1 MGIKNLKKLIKKHAP
16 DAISDKPSLYNKKIA
31 IDSSILLYKYRYF
44 YKEDS
49 FHIQGFLHKV
59 IELLQLGAI
68 PVFVFDG
75 KPPNAKRDTLDK
87 RIETR
92 TKMKERIEEL
102 KTLRNTLKIEANAL
116 EEHIDTDTLEEYIDT
131 DDEDNEDQLEKPVI
145 KEIKKINN
153 QIRNIEKNILI
164 VKTSHSNEVMEFL
177 ECLGIPFLKAVSESE
192 ETCAFLQKNGLVD
205 YVLTEDTDSL
215 TFGAKQ
221 VILGEK
227 LYSLETILS
236 KLELNHDSFI
246 DLCILCGCDY
256 TSTIPKVGPVNALK
270 LIKKFGLIDNFEISI
285 PPEFNYQTARN
296 IFKQNENYQIEQIFE
311 IGCMD
316 LTKVE
321 NIFERYSLNNYFLE
335 KLKILLKSK

>member
-16 DAISDKPSLYNKKIA
+16 DAILDKPSLYNKKIA

-75 KPPNAKRDTLDK
+75 KPPDAKRDTLDK

-92 TKMKERIEEL
+92 TKMKDRIEEL
-102 KTLRNTLKIEANAL
+102 KILRNELNIEACNGISPCI
-116 EEHIDTDTLEEYIDT
+116 EPEEYIDS
-131 DDEDNEDQLEKPVI
+131 DNEDDSGKPVI

-164 VKTSHSNEVMEFL
+164 VKQSHSNEVMDFL
-177 ECLGIPFLKAVSESE
+177 QSLGIPFLKAVSESE
-192 ETCAFLQKNGLVD
+192 ETCAFLQKNGIVD

-227 LYSLETILS
+227 LYCLETILTN
-236 KLELNHDSFI
+236 LELKFDSFI

-285 PPEFNYQTARN
+285 PPEFNYQRARS
-296 IFKQNENYQIEQIFE
+296 IFKQNENYQIDQIFE
-311 IGCMD
+311 IGKPD
-316 LTKVE
+316 IPSLEK
-321 NIFERYSLNNYFLE
+321 IFRDYQLNNYFLE
-335 KLKILLKSK
+335 KLKIILKDK

>member
-68 PVFVFDG
+68 PVFIFDG
-75 KPPNAKRDTLDK
+75 KPPDAKRDTLDK

-102 KTLRNTLKIEANAL
+102 KTIRNDLKMDANVS
-116 EEHIDTDTLEEYIDT
+116 EDYIDS
-131 DDEDNEDQLEKPVI
+131 DDEENQDNSEKPVI

-227 LYSLETILS
+227 LYCLETILTN
-236 KLELNHDSFI
+236 LELSYDSFI

-285 PPEFNYQTARN
+285 PPEFNYQRARN
-296 IFKQNENYQIEQIFE
+296 IFKQNENYQIDQKFQIGKPD
-311 IGCMD
+311 IP
-316 LTKVE
+316 KVE
-321 NIFERYSLNNYFLE
+321 KMFTNYQLNNYFLE
-335 KLKILLKSK
+335 KLKILLNNK

>member
-75 KPPNAKRDTLDK
+75 KPPDAKRDTLDK
-87 RIETR
+87 RIQTR
-92 TKMKERIEEL
+92 TKMKDRIEEL
-102 KTLRNTLKIEANAL
+102 KTLRNDLNIEVC
-116 EEHIDTDTLEEYIDT
+116 IDPEEYIDSDN
-131 DDEDNEDQLEKPVI
+131 DDDSEKPIV
-145 KEIKKINN
+145 KEIKKINT
-153 QIRNIEKNILI
+153 QIKNIEKNILI
-164 VKTSHSNEVMEFL
+164 VKQSHSNEVMEFL
-177 ECLGIPFLKAVSESE
+177 ESLGIPILKAVSESE

-215 TFGAKQ
+215 TFGANQ

-227 LYSLETILS
+227 LYSLELVL
-236 KLELNHDSFI
+236 KGLEINYSSFI

-270 LIKKFGLIDNFEISI
+270 LIKKFGLIDNFEIDI
-285 PPEFNYQTARN
+285 PQEFKYQTARN
-296 IFKQNENYQIEQIFE
+296 IFKQNQNYQIDQIFK

-316 LTKVE
+316 LTKIE
-321 NIFERYSLNNYFLE
+321 NLFDHYSLNNFFLE
-335 KLKILLKSK
+335 KLKILLNSNNEY